1 MLSRFALRGAR
12 LFFTGKPLPLR
23 RIGGDSNKMRESS
36 KDHRRLSLLIIFFH
50 FCVTRT
56 GIASRTV
63 QHATCVLSR
72 TAKHNLQVVHFFQ
85 ILW

>member
-1 MLSRFALRGAR
+1 MLSLFALRGAR
-12 LFFTGKPLPLR
+12 LFFKPLPLR

-36 KDHRRLSLLIIFFH
+36 KDHRRLSLLNIFYH
-50 FCVTRT
+50 FRVTRT
-56 GIASRTV
+56 EIASGTV

-72 TAKHNLQVVHFFQ
+72 TAKHSLQVAHFFQ